1 MRAHFNPSCN
11 DFRSLLS
18 CGSGKPARSVAS
30 KRRPSGS
37 ILCTVAGE
45 RRSASRNEWSHKQ
58 AAPLAVPQAPQASPN
73 GNAQQAVSAL
83 AYPCKSSTSWPPAI
97 QSCRRIHGNLTCMS
111 LQVWDAASELASDF
125 WDIDLMVAQNLR
137 RVQNAMRNARLGP
150 HHFAGSTGY
159 GHGDLGRSALDEV
172 LQLRDTHASLGSAS
186 LSCTRR
192 HDIALVLH

>member
-1 MRAHFNPSCN
+1 
-11 DFRSLLS
+11 
-18 CGSGKPARSVAS
+18 
-30 KRRPSGS
+30 
-37 ILCTVAGE
+37 
-45 RRSASRNEWSHKQ
+45 
-58 AAPLAVPQAPQASPN
+58 
-73 GNAQQAVSAL
+73 
-83 AYPCKSSTSWPPAI
+83 
-97 QSCRRIHGNLTCMS
+97 MS

-172 LQLRDTHASLGSAS
+172 LQLRDPRAGLGSAS

-192 HDIALVLH
+192 HAIALVLH